1 MAEKDQE
8 KKNLNAKPVENE
20 KATETVIKHDNN
32 RQINTVENKLLS
44 YIVNNPDIFDD
55 DNIRLATQY
64 FRNSDY
70 KNILQSLFMP
80 NIKLNEYQKLLL
92 ENARNNS
99 INFTYDSFLQTL
111 KSMYDNFDYETA
123 LHQVQSQIKEALAN
137 NDQDTLIKL
146 LQEEIV
152 IKKAKN

>member
-1 MAEKDQE
+1 
-8 KKNLNAKPVENE
+8 
-20 KATETVIKHDNN
+20 
-32 RQINTVENKLLS
+32 
-44 YIVNNPDIFDD
+44 
-55 DNIRLATQY
+55 
-64 FRNSDY
+64 
-70 KNILQSLFMP
+70 MP

-111 KSMYDNFDYETA
+111 KSMYDNFDYETV

-146 LQEEIV
+146 LQEEIA